1 MRIVGGE
8 ASGRKLRAP
17 TGRTTR
23 PTSDQV
29 REAIFNIL
37 YGLQDIE
44 GADVVDLFAGSG
56 ALGIEALSRGAAH
69 ATFVESD
76 HHALTAIRDNL
87 ESTGMADR
95 ATVVRS
101 DVLRWVADAPAFAVA
116 FVDPPYA
123 FSAWDELLD
132 HLTVELAVLESG
144 RAFSLPGTWRA
155 VRDKR
160 YGTTVVTLARP
171 RGADG
176 GEQDRPDTGLV

>member
-17 TGRTTR
+17 TGRVTR

-37 YGLQDIE
+37 FGLGGVEDKT
-44 GADVVDLFAGSG
+44 VVDLFAGSG
-56 ALGIEALSRGAAH
+56 ALGIEALSRGASH

-76 HHALTAIRDNL
+76 HHALAAIRDNL
-87 ESTGMADR
+87 ESTGLAPR
-95 ATVVRS
+95 ATVVRA
-101 DVLRWVADAPAFAVA
+101 DVLRWITEAPTFGVA

-123 FSAWDELLD
+123 FTAWDELLGGLQAD
-132 HLTVELAVLESG
+132 LAVLESG
-144 RAFSLPGTWRA
+144 RPFTLPPAWRA

-160 YGTTVVTLARP
+160 YGTTVVTLVRP
-171 RGADG
+171 RGVDG